1 MGKKRDVFEDVA
13 KRQSAHAMNRVKVC
27 HEFGGGSSLSL
38 KTNRSVFLR
47 LPLEQPRHWR
57 RLLTVSSIKS
67 SCSFFFYL
75 GSVVTP
81 CHRSTTAATIA
92 NSCRAAG
99 GGAAHGGHPSSRG
112 HFVRPR
118 VPLLHRGTPS
128 HGSQTPPGSS
138 GVDEAAF
145 GWRGQP

>member
-67 SCSFFFYL
+67 SCSFFFSSWFGCNAMSPFHHRRHHCEQL
-75 GSVVTP
+75 PCCRRRGSP
-81 CHRSTTAATIA
+81 WRPSLISWAFCAATCTTSSPWYTLSWEP
-92 NSCRAAG
+92 NAAWELR
-99 GGAAHGGHPSSRG
+99 RG
-112 HFVRPR
+112 
-118 VPLLHRGTPS
+118 
-128 HGSQTPPGSS
+128 
-138 GVDEAAF
+138 
-145 GWRGQP
+145 